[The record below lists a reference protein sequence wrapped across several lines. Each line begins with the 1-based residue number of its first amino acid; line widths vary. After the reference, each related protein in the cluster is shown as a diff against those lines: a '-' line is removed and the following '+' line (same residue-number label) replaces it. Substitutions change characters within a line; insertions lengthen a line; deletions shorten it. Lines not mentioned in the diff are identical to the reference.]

1 MTLPEDLR
9 GFEDVAL
16 PLIPDVSRF
25 AFSLTRDPDEADD
38 LVQDTYL
45 RAYRAWHTFTPGTN
59 VRSWLFTICKN
70 TFRRRFRRE
79 KARPDVEQEAVG
91 DDDALPI
98 VMSHVQADRLGLG
111 DLFDRLD
118 VQPALEEGLAELPEL
133 FREVVALV
141 DLEGLSYHEAA
152 QILDVPVGTVRS
164 RLFRARRRLQ
174 EHLINQAVDM
184 GIAAGGAS

>member
-59 VRSWLFTICKN
+59 ARSWLFTICKN

-79 KARPDVEQEAVG
+79 KARPDVEHEAVG

-98 VMSHVQADRLGLG
+98 VMSHVEADRLGLG

-118 VQPALEEGLAELPEL
+118 VQPALEQGLAELPEL

-141 DLEGLSYHEAA
+141 DLEGFSYHEAA

-174 EHLINQAVDM
+174 EHLIDQAVDM